1 MNQKLSL
8 VTQRQWVTQGEKY
21 EFGRRD
27 WGSDTS
33 LNKQNSYSCDLEP
46 CDSLTDSMN
55 RYIIK
60 MNGRKETP
68 NGL

>member
-8 VTQRQWVTQGEKY
+8 VTQRQWVKQGEKQ

-33 LNKQNSYSCDLEP
+33 LNKQKSYSCDLEP
-46 CDSLTDSMN
+46 CDYLTNSKN
-55 RYIIK
+55 RYIIE
-60 MNGRKETP
+60 MHGRKETP
-68 NGL
+68 NGI